1 MGSTRQNY
9 RLVDVGTIILFS
21 IVTTKLLYHPYSMP
35 SERFDVFYCRGLK
48 WPLNEMWPKLK
59 NWN

>member
-21 IVTTKLLYHPYSMP
+21 IVTTKLLVHLYASRNYGYFTAQAQ
-35 SERFDVFYCRGLK
+35 ELELK
-48 WPLNEMWPKLK
+48 D
-59 NWN
+59 